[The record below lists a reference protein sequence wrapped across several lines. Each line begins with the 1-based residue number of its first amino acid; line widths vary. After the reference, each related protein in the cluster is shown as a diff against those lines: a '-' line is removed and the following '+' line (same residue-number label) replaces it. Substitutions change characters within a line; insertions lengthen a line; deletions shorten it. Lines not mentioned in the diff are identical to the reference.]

1 MRLRFRDNSKVMAE
15 INMTPL
21 IDVMLVLLVIFMI
34 TAPMLTT
41 GIDVD
46 LPKTTS
52 KTLPVKKDPII
63 VSVDESS
70 RIYIG
75 NMKVGFEELIGKLKA
90 IHSVNGNTSVYVKAD
105 RKLKYEMIVKVIG
118 VINRAGFSQV
128 SLVTD
133 N

>member
-1 MRLRFRDNSKVMAE
+1 
-15 INMTPL
+15 MTPL

-90 IHSVNGNTSVYVKAD
+90 IHSANGNTSVYVKAD